1 MKMAKKKAVKTS
13 KKREPKIKTFLTEAE
28 IEAFLQAAK
37 KTRNGKRD
45 YCLMLVVF
53 RHGLRVSEAIDIR
66 LRELDFSACCL
77 NVRRLKGSR
86 SGLQP
91 IEGDEIRAIK
101 AWMHVRELHKM
112 GGSDLLFLSEQG
124 KFTRQA
130 INYLVKT
137 IAKKAGFDF
146 PVNPHML
153 RHSTGYALANKNT
166 ATRTIQELLG
176 HAKIQNTER
185 YVASNPERLRGIW
198 RK

>member
-1 MKMAKKKAVKTS
+1 MPTTERKKAAK
-13 KKREPKIKTFLTEAE
+13 KKREPKIKTFLTEPE

-45 YCLMLVVF
+45 HCLMLMVF

-66 LRELDFSACCL
+66 LSELDLSGCYI

-91 IEGDEIRAIK
+91 IEGDEVRAIRS
-101 AWMHVRELHKM
+101 WMRDRVAFKM
-112 GGSDLLFLSEQG
+112 AGSDLLFLSEQG
-124 KFTRQA
+124 KFTRQTV
-130 INYLVKT
+130 NYLVKT

-153 RHSTGYALANKNT
+153 RHTTGFILANKNT

-176 HAKIQNTER
+176 HKNIGNTER
-185 YVASNPERLRGIW
+185 YTAGNPERMRGVW

>member
-1 MKMAKKKAVKTS
+1 MKQKE
-13 KKREPKIKTFLTEAE
+13 KRKPKIKTFLTEAE
-28 IEAFLQAAK
+28 IAAFLTASR

-45 YCLMLVVF
+45 YCLMLLLF

-66 LRELDFSACCL
+66 LNELDFSGSYL

-91 IEGDEIRAIK
+91 MEGDEVRAIK

-112 GGSDLLFLSEQG
+112 AGSDLLFLSEQG
-124 KFTRQA
+124 TFTRQA
-130 INYLVKT
+130 VNYIVKT
-137 IAKKAGFDF
+137 VAKKAGFSF

-153 RHSTGYALANKNT
+153 RHTTGYVLANKHT
-166 ATRTIQELLG
+166 DTRTIQELLG
-176 HAKIQNTER
+176 HKKIQNTER
-185 YVASNPERLRGIW
+185 YTAGNPERLRGIW